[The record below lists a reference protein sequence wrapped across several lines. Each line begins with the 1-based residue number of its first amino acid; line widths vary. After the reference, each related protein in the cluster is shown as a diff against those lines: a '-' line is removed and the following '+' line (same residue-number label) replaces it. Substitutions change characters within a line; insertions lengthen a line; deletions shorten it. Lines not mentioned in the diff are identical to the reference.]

1 MSEGFVLVHMH
12 IESEKDNL
20 VESRQQQ
27 QQQKKAVDKSGY
39 LVLWSE
45 FHQKPVQFL

>member
-1 MSEGFVLVHMH
+1 MSEDFVLVHMH

-20 VESRQQQ
+20 IQSRQ
-27 QQQKKAVDKSGY
+27 KSVDKSGY

-45 FHQKPVQFL
+45 FNRKLV